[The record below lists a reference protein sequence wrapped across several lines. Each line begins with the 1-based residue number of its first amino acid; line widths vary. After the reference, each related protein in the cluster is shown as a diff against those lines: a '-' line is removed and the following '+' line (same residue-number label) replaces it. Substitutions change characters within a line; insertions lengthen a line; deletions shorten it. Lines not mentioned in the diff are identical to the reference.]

1 MVDTRR
7 DEPTN
12 AELADMIASTNEKLD
27 RTIGA
32 IGKLA
37 DEVQVTRRESRQAHE
52 KADQALGAVDALEG
66 RVLATVAQVDQKA
79 VRLEASQATQTGM
92 LQNIRDTQIIR
103 ETRDKVARE
112 QAAKRQKEDDDKLD
126 RWLKRVTLAVTAGGA
141 LVAVIM
147 WALSH
152 VHL

>member
-1 MVDTRR
+1 MTDTRR

-79 VRLEASQATQTGM
+79 VRLEASQATQTTM
-92 LQNIRDTQIIR
+92 LQSIRDTQIIR

-112 QAAKRQKEDDDKLD
+112 TAAKRQKEDDEKLD
-126 RWLKRVTLAVTAGGA
+126 RWLKRVTLAVTLGGA
-141 LVAVIM
+141 LAGGIM
-147 WALSH
+147 WALTH